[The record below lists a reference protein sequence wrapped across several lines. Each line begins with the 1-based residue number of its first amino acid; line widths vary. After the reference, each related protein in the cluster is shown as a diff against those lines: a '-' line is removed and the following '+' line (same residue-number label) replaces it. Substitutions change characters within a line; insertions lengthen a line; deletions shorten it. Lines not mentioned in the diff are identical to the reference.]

1 MLQEHELRV
10 TQKKYGKNN
19 SLFYFDSQN
28 ANLPRVFV
36 LCFYCVT
43 GDSVY
48 NICLTSIRTV
58 LFLME
63 QFLLF
68 QWSQFLLEYYNRSQ
82 TFRQLLRFT
91 SFLDL

>member
-28 ANLPRVFV
+28 ANLPRVLV
-36 LCFYCVT
+36 LCFFCVT

-48 NICLTSIRTV
+48 NICLTSISTV

-63 QFLLF
+63 QFLKASF
-68 QWSQFLLEYYNRSQ
+68 SSNITTGAKHFASYYVSQAS
-82 TFRQLLRFT
+82 
-91 SFLDL
+91 